1 MRDVTILVN
10 DVPRRVEHGTT
21 LAAALLSLGED
32 TFRRAGDGT
41 GRGPVCGIGSCQ
53 ECRLTVD
60 DITGVRACLEPVRS
74 GMRVET
80 GK

>member
-21 LAAALLSLGED
+21 LAAALLTLGED
-32 TFRRAGDGT
+32 VFRRAGDGS

-53 ECRLTVD
+53 ECRVTLD
-60 DITGVRACLEPVRS
+60 GQAGVRACLEPVRN

-80 GK
+80 GR